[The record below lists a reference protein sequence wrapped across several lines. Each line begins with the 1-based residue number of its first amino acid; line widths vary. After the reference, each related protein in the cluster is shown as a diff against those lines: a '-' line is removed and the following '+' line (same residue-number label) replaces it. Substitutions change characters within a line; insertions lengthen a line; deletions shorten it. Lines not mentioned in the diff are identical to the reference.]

1 MLHVLL
7 LLLKILGILL
17 LLIIGLFL
25 LVLLTPIRYSFE
37 LEKEEQTEPKFAVRV
52 TWLFWIFYFKTS
64 YIEKVFDYRVRIL
77 GHQIAGNQPEFLK
90 KQKERQKR
98 KAEKEKAR
106 EEREKNKK
114 NRKDGKETVEEN
126 SGKSKKKKKPEETV
140 GNLPV
145 TVTEKKAAIQK
156 EVPEED
162 ILQLDLPEDT
172 VTDIS
177 KNILVDTLTE
187 SKNQNKNPISE
198 QKEEDAVS
206 KEESSDTLKGKEKAN
221 DEIKVKEEDTASKEQ
236 KKNNK
241 EAKENNEKRDKKPKK
256 ESPFKK
262 IKGRIKSLKETKAN
276 LDKLPWREWLEL
288 GKDILIRFLK
298 HVLPRKLE
306 GSVAFGL
313 GDPEYTGYITGIAA
327 IFYPK
332 YGEHFSLY
340 PDFER
345 KMFEARCKGR
355 GRIRPGYMLVLVVSI
370 LKEKSIRTMI
380 KNIILG

>member
-37 LEKEEQTEPKFAVRV
+37 LEKEEQTGPKFAVRV

-90 KQKERQKR
+90 KQEERQKR
-98 KAEKEKAR
+98 KAEKEKAC
-106 EEREKNKK
+106 EEREKNKEEK
-114 NRKDGKETVEEN
+114 KKTVEE
-126 SGKSKKKKKPEETV
+126 KSEKPKKKKKPEETA
-140 GNLPV
+140 GDLPV
-145 TVTEKKAAIQK
+145 TVTQKKASVQK

-162 ILQLDLPEDT
+162 ILQSDISAERAA
-172 VTDIS
+172 DIS

-187 SKNQNKNPISE
+187 SKNQNKNSISE
-198 QKEEDAVS
+198 QKEEDAVP
-206 KEESSDTLKGKEKAN
+206 KEESSDMLKGKEKAN
-221 DEIKVKEEDTASKEQ
+221 DEKKVKEEDVASKEQ

-241 EAKENNEKRDKKPKK
+241 ETKESNEKKDKKPKK
-256 ESPFKK
+256 ESTFKK

-298 HVLPRKLE
+298 HILPRKLE
-306 GSVAFGL
+306 GSIAFGL

-345 KMFEARCKGR
+345 RMFEAKCKGR

>member
-17 LLIIGLFL
+17 LLLIGVFL

-37 LEKEEQTEPKFAVRV
+37 LEKGEQTEPKFAVRV
-52 TWLFWIFYFKTS
+52 TWLFWLFYFKTS

-77 GHQIAGNQPEFLK
+77 GHQVAGNQPEFLK

-114 NRKDGKETVEEN
+114 DRKDRKKSVEEK
-126 SGKSKKKKKPEETV
+126 SGKQKKKKQSEEIA

-145 TVTEKKAAIQK
+145 AVTEKKASVQK
-156 EVPEED
+156 KVPEEY
-162 ILQLDLPEDT
+162 IFQSDLSADT
-172 VTDIS
+172 VTDIPEDIS
-177 KNILVDTLTE
+177 EDRSAE
-187 SKNQNKNPISE
+187 SKNRSKDPVFE
-198 QKEEDAVS
+198 QKAEDAVP
-206 KEESSDTLKGKEKAN
+206 KEESSDTLKGREKAN
-221 DEIKVKEEDTASKEQ
+221 NKTKVKEEDAESKKQ
-236 KKNNK
+236 KKDNK
-241 EAKENNEKRDKKPKK
+241 ETKESDERKDKKSKK
-256 ESPFKK
+256 GFPLKK
-262 IKGRIKSLKETKAN
+262 IKGRIKSIKETKAN

-288 GKDILIRFLK
+288 GKDVLIRFLK
-298 HVLPRKLE
+298 HVLPGKLE
-306 GSVAFGL
+306 GSIAFGT
-313 GDPEYTGYITGIAA
+313 GNPEYTGYITGIAA

-345 KMFEARCKGR
+345 KMFEAKCRGR

-370 LKEKSIRTMI
+370 LKEKSVRTMI
-380 KNIILG
+380 KNIIFG

>member
-25 LVLLTPIRYSFE
+25 LVLLTPICYSFE

-90 KQKERQKR
+90 KQKERQRR

-106 EEREKNKK
+106 EKRKKNKEEK
-114 NRKDGKETVEEN
+114 DRKKTVEE
-126 SGKSKKKKKPEETV
+126 KSERTKKTKKPEETA

-145 TVTEKKAAIQK
+145 TVTEKKASVQK
-156 EVPEED
+156 KVPEED
-162 ILQLDLPEDT
+162 ILQLNVPTDT
-172 VTDIS
+172 VAG
-177 KNILVDTLTE
+177 TLEE
-187 SKNQNKNPISE
+187 SQNQNTNSVIEQENKNTVSKEKSSE
-198 QKEEDAVS
+198 TPKSEEKAKNEIKEEDS
-206 KEESSDTLKGKEKAN
+206 KNKKEKNKKKGKK
-221 DEIKVKEEDTASKEQ
+221 
-236 KKNNK
+236 
-241 EAKENNEKRDKKPKK
+241 DKKPKK
-256 ESPFKK
+256 ESFLKK
-262 IKGRIKSLKETKAN
+262 IKGKIKSLKEAKAN

-306 GSVAFGL
+306 GSIAFGT

-345 KMFEARCKGR
+345 KMFEAKCKGR

-370 LKEKSIRTMI
+370 LKEKSVRTMI

>member
-17 LLIIGLFL
+17 LLLIGLFL
-25 LVLLTPIRYSFE
+25 LVLFTPIRYSFE
-37 LEKEEQTEPKFAVRV
+37 LEREEQTEPKFAVRV

-106 EEREKNKK
+106 REREKNKEEK
-114 NRKDGKETVEEN
+114 DRKKTVEE
-126 SGKSKKKKKPEETV
+126 KSERTKKPEEIA

-145 TVTEKKAAIQK
+145 TVTEKKASVQK
-156 EVPEED
+156 KVPEED
-162 ILQLDLPEDT
+162 ILQSDLPADT
-172 VTDIS
+172 VADIPE
-177 KNILVDTLTE
+177 E
-187 SKNQNKNPISE
+187 SQNQNTNSVIEQENKNT
-198 QKEEDAVS
+198 VS
-206 KEESSDTLKGKEKAN
+206 KEKSSETSKGKEKAD
-221 DEIKVKEEDTASKEQ
+221 DEIKVKEEDAEAKEQ
-236 KKNNK
+236 KKDNK
-241 EAKENNEKRDKKPKK
+241 ETKESDEKKDKKPKK
-256 ESPFKK
+256 ESSLKK
-262 IKGRIKSLKETKAN
+262 IKGKIKSLKEAKAN

-298 HVLPRKLE
+298 HVLPRKIE
-306 GSVAFGL
+306 GSIAFGT

-345 KMFEARCKGR
+345 KMFEAKCKGR

-370 LKEKSIRTMI
+370 LKEKSVRTMI

>member
-17 LLIIGLFL
+17 LLLIGVFL

-37 LEKEEQTEPKFAVRV
+37 LEKGEQTEPKFAVRV
-52 TWLFWIFYFKTS
+52 TWLFWLFYFKTS

-77 GHQIAGNQPEFLK
+77 GHQIAGNQPEFLE

-106 EEREKNKK
+106 EEREKNKEDRK
-114 NRKDGKETVEEN
+114 NRKKSAEE
-126 SGKSKKKKKPEETV
+126 KAEKPKKTKKPEETE

-145 TVTEKKAAIQK
+145 TVTEKKASIQK
-156 EVPEED
+156 KVPEED
-162 ILQLDLPEDT
+162 ILQSDL
-172 VTDIS
+172 S
-177 KNILVDTLTE
+177 A
-187 SKNQNKNPISE
+187 
-198 QKEEDAVS
+198 DAVS
-206 KEESSDTLKGKEKAN
+206 KE
-221 DEIKVKEEDTASKEQ
+221 Q
-236 KKNNK
+236 KKDNK
-241 EAKENNEKRDKKPKK
+241 ETKESNEKKDKKQRK

-262 IKGRIKSLKETKAN
+262 IKGRIKSLKEAKAN

-288 GKDILIRFLK
+288 GKDILLRFLK

-306 GSVAFGL
+306 GSIAFGL

-345 KMFEARCKGR
+345 KLFEAKCKGR

>member
-52 TWLFWIFYFKTS
+52 TWLLWIFYFKTS

-106 EEREKNKK
+106 EEREKSKEEKK
-114 NRKDGKETVEEN
+114 KPVEE
-126 SGKSKKKKKPEETV
+126 KSEKPKKKKKPEETA

-145 TVTEKKAAIQK
+145 TVTEKKASVQK
-156 EVPEED
+156 KVPEED
-162 ILQLDLPEDT
+162 ILQSDLPENT

-306 GSVAFGL
+306 GSIAFGL

-345 KMFEARCKGR
+345 KMFEVKCKGR

>member
-17 LLIIGLFL
+17 LLLIGVFL

-37 LEKEEQTEPKFAVRV
+37 LEKEEEAEPKFAVRV

-64 YIEKVFDYRVRIL
+64 YIEKVFDYRIRIL
-77 GHQIAGNQPEFLK
+77 GHQIAGNQPEFLEK
-90 KQKERQKR
+90 LKERQKR
-98 KAEKEKAR
+98 KVEKEKAR

-114 NRKDGKETVEEN
+114 DKKDREETVKEN
-126 SGKSKKKKKPEETV
+126 SGKRKKKKKPEETA

-145 TVTEKKAAIQK
+145 AVTEKKASIQK
-156 EVPEED
+156 KVPEED
-162 ILQLDLPEDT
+162 ILQSDLSADT
-172 VTDIS
+172 VTDIPES
-177 KNILVDTLTE
+177 ISADTTVE
-187 SKNQNKNPISE
+187 SKDRRKNPVSKP
-198 QKEEDAVS
+198 KEEDAVS

-221 DEIKVKEEDTASKEQ
+221 DEIKVKKEDAESKEQ
-236 KKNNK
+236 KKDNK
-241 EAKENNEKRDKKPKK
+241 GTKESNEKKDKKSKK

-262 IKGRIKSLKETKAN
+262 IKGRIKSLKEAKAN

-306 GSVAFGL
+306 GSIAFGL

-332 YGEHFSLY
+332 YGENFSLY

-345 KMFEARCKGR
+345 KMFEAKCKGK
-355 GRIRPGYMLVLVVSI
+355 GRIRPGYMFVLVVSI

>member
-37 LEKEEQTEPKFAVRV
+37 LEKEEQTEPKFAVKV

-90 KQKERQKR
+90 KKKERQKR
-98 KAEKEKAR
+98 KSEKEKAR
-106 EEREKNKK
+106 QERKKNKED
-114 NRKDGKETVEEN
+114 RKDRKKTVEKN
-126 SGKSKKKKKPEETV
+126 SGKPKKKEKPEETAE
-140 GNLPV
+140 NLPV
-145 TVTEKKAAIQK
+145 VVTQKKVSIQK
-156 EVPEED
+156 KVPEED
-162 ILQLDLPEDT
+162 ILSSDLSADT
-172 VTDIS
+172 VTDIPES
-177 KNILVDTLTE
+177 ISVDTLTE
-187 SKNQNKNPISE
+187 NKNRSKSPVSE
-198 QKEEDAVS
+198 QKKEDAVS
-206 KEESSDTLKGKEKAN
+206 KEESSDTLKDREKAN
-221 DEIKVKEEDTASKEQ
+221 DGIKIKEEGSESKEQ
-236 KKNNK
+236 KKDNK
-241 EAKENNEKRDKKPKK
+241 ATKQRSEKKDKKPKK

-262 IKGRIKSLKETKAN
+262 MKGRIKSLKETKAN

-288 GKDILIRFLK
+288 GRDIILRFLK

-306 GSVAFGL
+306 GSIAFGL

-345 KMFEARCKGR
+345 KMFEARCRGR

>member
-17 LLIIGLFL
+17 LLLIGVFL
-25 LVLLTPIRYSFE
+25 LVLLTPIRYSLE
-37 LEKEEQTEPKFAVRV
+37 LEKGEQTEPKFAVRV
-52 TWLFWIFYFKTS
+52 TWLFWLFYFKTS

-77 GHQIAGNQPEFLK
+77 GHQIAGNQPEFLE

-106 EEREKNKK
+106 EEREKNKED
-114 NRKDGKETVEEN
+114 RKDRKKSVEEK
-126 SGKSKKKKKPEETV
+126 SGKSKKTRKPEETER
-140 GNLPV
+140 NLPV
-145 TVTEKKAAIQK
+145 AVTEKKASIRK
-156 EVPEED
+156 KVPEED
-162 ILQLDLPEDT
+162 IFQPDLSADI
-172 VTDIS
+172 VTDIPES
-177 KNILVDTLTE
+177 ISADTTVE
-187 SKNQNKNPISE
+187 NEKQNKNPISKL
-198 QKEEDAVS
+198 KEEDEVS

-221 DEIKVKEEDTASKEQ
+221 DEIKVKKQDTEHKGQ
-236 KKNNK
+236 KKDYK
-241 EAKENNEKRDKKPKK
+241 ETKESDEKKDKKPKK
-256 ESPFKK
+256 GSPFKK
-262 IKGRIKSLKETKAN
+262 IKGRIKSLKEAKSN

-306 GSVAFGL
+306 GSIAFGL

-345 KMFEARCKGR
+345 KMFEAKCKGR

-380 KNIILG
+380 KNIILS

>member
-17 LLIIGLFL
+17 LLLIGLFL
-25 LVLLTPIRYSFE
+25 LVLFTPIRYSFE

-90 KQKERQKR
+90 KQKERQRR

-106 EEREKNKK
+106 REREKNKEEK
-114 NRKDGKETVEEN
+114 DRKKTVEE
-126 SGKSKKKKKPEETV
+126 KSERTTKTKKPEETA

-145 TVTEKKAAIQK
+145 TVTEKKASIQK
-156 EVPEED
+156 KVPEED
-162 ILQLDLPEDT
+162 ILQSDLPADT
-172 VTDIS
+172 VADIPEES
-177 KNILVDTLTE
+177 QNQNTNSVIEQENKNIVPKE
-187 SKNQNKNPISE
+187 KSSE
-198 QKEEDAVS
+198 TS
-206 KEESSDTLKGKEKAN
+206 KGKEKAD
-221 DEIKVKEEDTASKEQ
+221 DEIKVKEKDAEAKEQ
-236 KKNNK
+236 KKDNK
-241 EAKENNEKRDKKPKK
+241 GTKESDEKKDKKPKK
-256 ESPFKK
+256 ESSLKK
-262 IKGRIKSLKETKAN
+262 IKGKIKSLKEAKAN

-306 GSVAFGL
+306 GSIAFGT

-345 KMFEARCKGR
+345 KMFEAKCKGR

-370 LKEKSIRTMI
+370 LKEKSVRTMI